1 MSDSEEKIPSGSAV
15 EPGTLYLV
23 STPIGNLGDLTPRAQ
38 SILQAVDT
46 VLCEDTRVT
55 AKLLAAFKIENQKLA
70 SYRDETEK
78 RDAPRWVE
86 ALTSGK
92 SLALV
97 ADAGTP
103 TLSDPGFR
111 LVRLCKKEGLP
122 VVPVAGVS
130 AAIAALSASGLPSD
144 AFFFA
149 GFLPPKTAARKR
161 FFELHKAF
169 PHTIIIYESVHRI
182 NKCLDDM
189 LEVLGDGRAVCVARE
204 ITKKFETILTGPL
217 GEVRLDVAR
226 RSQKGEFVILI
237 ATDGFEL

>member
-1 MSDSEEKIPSGSAV
+1 MEPPAKTNAIEPS
-15 EPGTLYLV
+15 TLYLV
-23 STPIGNLGDLTPRAQ
+23 STPIGNLGDMTPRALDVLRHAD
-38 SILQAVDT
+38 SI
-46 VLCEDTRVT
+46 LCEDTRVT
-55 AKLLAAFKIENQKLA
+55 GKLLAAFEIEGKSLI

-86 ALTSGK
+86 ELKSGK

-111 LVRLCKKEGLP
+111 LVRLCRKEELN

-149 GFLPPKTAARKR
+149 GFLAPKTAARKR
-161 FFELHKAF
+161 FFEEHKDF
-169 PHTIIIYESVHRI
+169 PHTIILYESVHRVG
-182 NKCLDDM
+182 KCLDDM
-189 LEVLGDGRAVCVARE
+189 LATLGEERVICVARE
-204 ITKKFETILTGPL
+204 LTKKFETILSGPA
-217 GEVRLDVAR
+217 GKVRDAVAR

-237 ATDGFEL
+237 AKNGFEL